1 MDTADDSGTQ
11 AHSVSSPENREER
24 GIQKESC
31 ATLGQLVNRLRPR
44 IGANVTAYLAG
55 LFFVLILGFAEIHR
69 VEVYEKSFAPLA
81 PDSPLPA
88 DRRGLIPD
96 PDGVKWV
103 IYTQKAWETG
113 SLRTPRW
120 TDADNF
126 PTGRLVCWSSPPMW
140 WLELTAMPLHY
151 FGGMPMTVAIE
162 RVAPHYNTTIWIFA
176 AATFGWIC
184 VLAFGWRGAC
194 ILPLLY
200 SSLLL
205 TKYGIYS
212 PDHHLWILLA
222 AVGTLVCLAAP
233 FAMEGRCRQKLWFVG
248 GALFTAFGFWVSAAS
263 TAVVVAGIF
272 LGFLFIPAK
281 AAASVDSRNWRLYGY
296 VASLVGIGTYLYEFL
311 PNLSIH
317 LETNNPVYS
326 AALLTAGIWFWQAH
340 EFAASGR
347 RFDSLNARFLVYSAL
362 GFSFFLVPVV
372 VNLPYCFSLANP
384 YFQRWEAQI
393 SEEQP
398 IDIQGYALQ
407 FAFLFAAVA
416 AAAASLYSG
425 WKSRSAGLRAAL
437 VMVLG
442 LALFHGYFGISSNR
456 FMEVVLACLCIVAAL
471 GMPSRREDLAAVA
484 ALFFSVLF
492 CFTALHRSFSS
503 TKTAIIYG
511 MPDQFASTWDLR
523 VVSGRLLRMEG
534 GKDGGILAPSNE
546 STFLNYYTKQPVY
559 GTAYWENPNGLIFTY
574 SVLFDERPEGAQGWP
589 RVQAKL
595 KGHKVSR
602 IAIPKGF
609 TYASSYMI
617 YGQNRITDPKFTFAY
632 FLIHTEKD
640 KLPAWLTLEQ
650 DDEKYRI
657 FTVNGAL

>member
-1 MDTADDSGTQ
+1 
-11 AHSVSSPENREER
+11 
-24 GIQKESC
+24 
-31 ATLGQLVNRLRPR
+31 
-44 IGANVTAYLAG
+44 
-55 LFFVLILGFAEIHR
+55 
-69 VEVYEKSFAPLA
+69 
-81 PDSPLPA
+81 
-88 DRRGLIPD
+88 
-96 PDGVKWV
+96 
-103 IYTQKAWETG
+103 
-113 SLRTPRW
+113 
-120 TDADNF
+120 
-126 PTGRLVCWSSPPMW
+126 
-140 WLELTAMPLHY
+140 
-151 FGGMPMTVAIE
+151 
-162 RVAPHYNTTIWIFA
+162 
-176 AATFGWIC
+176 
-184 VLAFGWRGAC
+184 
-194 ILPLLY
+194 
-200 SSLLL
+200 
-205 TKYGIYS
+205 
-212 PDHHLWILLA
+212 
-222 AVGTLVCLAAP
+222 
-233 FAMEGRCRQKLWFVG
+233 
-248 GALFTAFGFWVSAAS
+248 
-263 TAVVVAGIF
+263 
-272 LGFLFIPAK
+272 
-281 AAASVDSRNWRLYGY
+281 
-296 VASLVGIGTYLYEFL
+296 
-311 PNLSIH
+311 
-317 LETNNPVYS
+317 
-326 AALLTAGIWFWQAH
+326 
-340 EFAASGR
+340 
-347 RFDSLNARFLVYSAL
+347 
-362 GFSFFLVPVV
+362 
-372 VNLPYCFSLANP
+372 
-384 YFQRWEAQI
+384 
-393 SEEQP
+393 
-398 IDIQGYALQ
+398 
-407 FAFLFAAVA
+407 
-416 AAAASLYSG
+416 
-425 WKSRSAGLRAAL
+425 
-437 VMVLG
+437 MVLG

>member
-1 MDTADDSGTQ
+1 METANEPGVPSP
-11 AHSVSSPENREER
+11 SVQSPENGEGR
-24 GIQKESC
+24 GSDESC
-31 ATLGQLVNRLRPR
+31 ATLGQLLKRLRPR
-44 IGANVTAYLAG
+44 IGANVAAYLAG
-55 LFFVLILGFAEIHR
+55 LFFVLVFGFAEIRR
-69 VEVYEKSFAPLA
+69 VEVYQKSFAPLA

-88 DRRGLIPD
+88 ERRGLIPD

-103 IYTQKAWETG
+103 IYAQEAWKTG
-113 SLRTPRW
+113 SLHTPRW

-126 PTGRLVCWSSPPMW
+126 PDGRLVCWSSPPMW
-140 WLELTAMPLHY
+140 WLELTAMPLHV

-176 AATFGWIC
+176 TATLGWIC

-200 SSLLL
+200 SSLFL

-233 FAMEGRCRQKLWFVG
+233 FVLEGRCRQRLWFVG
-248 GALFTAFGFWVSAAS
+248 AALFTAFGFWVSAAS

-272 LGFLFIPAK
+272 LGFLFIPAE
-281 AAASVDSRNWRLYGY
+281 AAAKVESRNWRLYGY
-296 VASLVGIGTYLYEFL
+296 VASLAGIATYLFEFL

-317 LETNNPVYS
+317 LETNNPVYG
-326 AALLTAGIWFWQAH
+326 AGLLTAGIWFWQAH

-347 RFDSLNARFLVYSAL
+347 RFDSLNPRFLVYSAL
-362 GFSFFLVPVV
+362 GFSFFLVPLV

-393 SEEQP
+393 AEEQP
-398 IDIQGYALQ
+398 IDIQSYALQ
-407 FAFLFAAVA
+407 FAFLFAAVV

-425 WKSRSAGLRAAL
+425 WKSCRPGTRAAL
-437 VMVLG
+437 AMIAG

-456 FMEVVLACLCIVAAL
+456 FMEVVLACFCIAASL
-471 GMPSRREDLAAVA
+471 GMPSRRDDLAGVA

-492 CFTALHRSFSS
+492 CFTCLHRSYSN

-511 MPDQFASTWDLR
+511 MPDQFAYTWDLR
-523 VVSGRLLRMEG
+523 VVSAHLLRMDDG
-534 GKDGGILAPSNE
+534 QGGGILAPSNE
-546 STFLNYYTKQPVY
+546 STFLNYYTKLPVY

-574 SVLFDERPEGAQGWP
+574 SVLFNEALESAQGWS
-589 RVQAKL
+589 RAKAML
-595 KGHKVSR
+595 NGRKVRR
-602 IAIPKGF
+602 IVLPKDF

-617 YGQNRITDPKFTFAY
+617 YAENRITDPKFTFAY
-632 FLIHTEKD
+632 YLIHTEKD
-640 KLPAWLTLEQ
+640 KLPAWLKLEQ

-657 FTVNGAL
+657 FTVNNSL